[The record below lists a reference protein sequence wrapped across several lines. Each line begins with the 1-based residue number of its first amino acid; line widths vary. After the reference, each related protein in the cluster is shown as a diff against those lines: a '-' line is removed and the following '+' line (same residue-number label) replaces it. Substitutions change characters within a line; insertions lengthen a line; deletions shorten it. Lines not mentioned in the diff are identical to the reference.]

1 MTATVAPAATTAPRR
16 RKSRRG
22 GRWPIFIVLLLLAAS
37 IIYPFFFLLT
47 SSLRTNLDYLKNP
60 LGLPTEWTFQNFLVL
75 WNDYAAGR
83 AFMNSL
89 TVVLIAVAIELV
101 LAIIA
106 GYSLAKFPVP
116 GSKAITASF
125 VSVMLIPSQV
135 LILPIYLLLS
145 QFRLVGD
152 FSGLILVYVATGLPF
167 SVFFL
172 SVSFRSIPN
181 EVIEAA
187 RIDGAGF
194 FRTLWS
200 IIGPMGSASI
210 ATLAVLQFLGKWNE
224 LLFAV
229 ILLPDNSKTLLTPA
243 LAQIGDRF
251 LNDQPLVSAG
261 LLVTASVPLLL
272 LAVASRYIMRGLA
285 VGVSR

>member
-1 MTATVAPAATTAPRR
+1 MTTTSATLNKKA
-16 RKSRRG
+16 
-22 GRWPIFIVLLLLAAS
+22 RWPIFIVLVLLAAS
-37 IIYPFFFLLT
+37 VIYPFFFLIT
-47 SSLRTNLDYLKNP
+47 SSLRPKLDYLSNP
-60 LGLPTEWTFQNFLVL
+60 LGLPGEWTLDNFIALVTR
-75 WNDYAAGR
+75 YGAGQG
-83 AFMNSL
+83 FMNSL
-89 TVVLIAVAIELV
+89 FVVTIALVIELI
-101 LAIIA
+101 LATLA
-106 GYSLAKFPVP
+106 GYALAKYPVP
-116 GSKAITASF
+116 GSKFITASF

-135 LILPIYLLLS
+135 LILPIYLMLS

-172 SVSFRSIPN
+172 SVTFRSIPN
-181 EVIEAA
+181 EVLEAA
-187 RIDGAGF
+187 KLDGAGF

-200 IIGPMGSASI
+200 VVSPMGIAGI

-229 ILLPDNSKTLLTPA
+229 ILLPDASKKLLTPA

-251 LNDQPLVSAG
+251 LNEQPLVSAG
-261 LLVTASVPLLL
+261 LLLTASVPLLL
-272 LAVASRYIMRGLA
+272 LAVASRYIMKGLA